1 MHPKLRS
8 TSSQLFTSL
17 QKPGDIPLTTTE
29 NCFKKCG
36 FSSGGEYI
44 NVGNDA
50 LNEQKD
56 NWCSLKT
63 SGVEFDEY
71 VSCDASISVCEI
83 QSVDQVIQD
92 HLTCEEEEKKKKR
105 RRKKKKKKEEEEKK
119 NKKEEEEEKKKNLL
133 RTK

>member
-8 TSSQLFTSL
+8 TSSQLFTLL
-17 QKPGDIPLTTTE
+17 QKSGDISSTTTE

-44 NVGNDA
+44 DVSNDV
-50 LNEQKD
+50 LNEQQKD

-63 SGVEFDEY
+63 SGMEFDEY
-71 VSCDASISVCEI
+71 VSCDTSVIVCEI

-92 HLTCEEEEKKKKR
+92 HLTCEDEEKK
-105 RRKKKKKKEEEEKK
+105 
-119 NKKEEEEEKKKNLL
+119 
-133 RTK
+133 